1 MLSQLRRDDLV
12 VVVTLDRLSRS
23 LRDMLEIVETIGCSG
38 ANIQS
43 LNERIDTSSP
53 SGKLMFH
60 VFRVIAEFEGDRFRE
75 RVREGVTAAKMK
87 GRIGGRP
94 SALTVEQ
101 KQAVRDAR
109 LLQNKSI
116 SECSRLFGV
125 NRRTISRV
133 SLDEINN

>member
-1 MLSQLRRDDLV
+1 MKLGYARKSTTDQRFDRQLELLNEHGAERIFQDVSSGGKRNRAELNRMLSQLRRDDLV
-12 VVVTLDRLSRS
+12 VVVTL
-23 LRDMLEIVETIGCSG
+23 
-38 ANIQS
+38 
-43 LNERIDTSSP
+43 
-53 SGKLMFH
+53 
-60 VFRVIAEFEGDRFRE
+60 DRFRE

-125 NRRTISRV
+125 NRRTISPV